1 MKVGIDLSELKNE
14 LKEIKKKNNNEKNQ
28 IAEKPIFDIDNY
40 TYINF
45 TNDPEVDD
53 FLNDNSF
60 KILNLA
66 AGTNILLGTIFIEV
80 QDYLSN
86 LENADA
92 TYIKWLESNG
102 FNRMTALR
110 YKRRAEIYNSLIS
123 SKAKYF
129 IGITSQRI
137 IDEISK
143 AENKEEIINYLEEM
157 KEFNNIEDF
166 LKKDIVLEIEDKTDK
181 RNIEIKNRIK
191 KLPLNKKEKE
201 TLKNISFQS
210 SYPHC
215 EGRYE
220 QTLIFYF
227 LFWDMSI

>member
-14 LKEIKKKNNNEKNQ
+14 LKEIKKKNNNEENQ

-45 TNDPEVDD
+45 TNNPEVDD

-129 IGITSQRI
+129 IGITSQKI

-143 AENKEEIINYLEEM
+143 YEDRKEILYYL
-157 KEFNNIEDF
+157 
-166 LKKDIVLEIEDKTDK
+166 
-181 RNIEIKNRIK
+181 
-191 KLPLNKKEKE
+191 
-201 TLKNISFQS
+201 
-210 SYPHC
+210 
-215 EGRYE
+215 
-220 QTLIFYF
+220 
-227 LFWDMSI
+227 

>member
-110 YKRRAEIYNSLIS
+110 YKKRAEIYNSLNS

-129 IGITSQRI
+129 IGITSQKI

-143 AENKEEIINYLEEM
+143 FENRDEIIETLENMENFD
-157 KEFNNIEDF
+157 EIEAF
-166 LKKDIVLEIEDKTDK
+166 LKKDIIEIEEKVEK
-181 RNIEIKNRIK
+181 ENIEIKQRIK
-191 KLPLNKKEKE
+191 KLPL
-201 TLKNISFQS
+201 KNIEKLDNEKQDKINNLVSQI
-210 SYPHC
+210 
-215 EGRYE
+215 EE
-220 QTLIFYF
+220 ILNNN
-227 LFWDMSI
+227 

>member
-28 IAEKPIFDIDNY
+28 IVEKPIFDIDNY

-110 YKRRAEIYNSLIS
+110 YKKRAEIYNSLNS

-129 IGITSQRI
+129 IGITSQKI

-143 AENKEEIINYLEEM
+143 FENRDEIIETLENMENFD
-157 KEFNNIEDF
+157 EIEAF
-166 LKKDIVLEIEDKTDK
+166 LKKDIIEIEEKVEK
-181 RNIEIKNRIK
+181 ENIEIKQRIK
-191 KLPLNKKEKE
+191 KLPL
-201 TLKNISFQS
+201 KNIEKLDNEKQDKINNLVSQI
-210 SYPHC
+210 
-215 EGRYE
+215 EE
-220 QTLIFYF
+220 ILNNN
-227 LFWDMSI
+227 

>member
-1 MKVGIDLSELKNE
+1 MKIGIDLSDLKNE
-14 LKEIKKKNNNEKNQ
+14 LKEIKKNNESKKNE
-28 IAEKPIFDIDNY
+28 IAEKIMLDINNY
-40 TYINF
+40 KYINF
-45 TNDPEVDD
+45 TNDPEIDD

-66 AGTNILLGTIFIEV
+66 AGANILLGSVFIEV

-102 FNRMTALR
+102 FNRMRALR
-110 YKRRAEIYNSLIS
+110 YKRRAEIYNSLTS

-137 IDEISK
+137 IDEIAK

-157 KEFNNIEDF
+157 EEFDNIEDF
-166 LKKDIVLEIEDKTDK
+166 LKKDIVLEIEEKK
-181 RNIEIKNRIK
+181 EKGNIEIKERIK
-191 KLPLNKKEKE
+191 KLPL
-201 TLKNISFQS
+201 KNIEKLDTEKQKQIDSLVHQI
-210 SYPHC
+210 
-215 EGRYE
+215 EELLKE
-220 QTLIFYF
+220 QK
-227 LFWDMSI
+227 

>member
-1 MKVGIDLSELKNE
+1 MKGGIDLSELKNE

-53 FLNDNSF
+53 FLNENSF

-157 KEFNNIEDF
+157 KEFNNIEDL

-181 RNIEIKNRIK
+181 RNIEIKDRIK
-191 KLPLNKKEKE
+191 KLPL
-201 TLKNISFQS
+201 KNIEKLDSEKQKQIDNLV
-210 SYPHC
+210 HQI
-215 EGRYE
+215 EELLKE
-220 QTLIFYF
+220 QK
-227 LFWDMSI
+227 

>member
-1 MKVGIDLSELKNE
+1 MKIGIDLSDLKNE
-14 LKEIKKKNNNEKNQ
+14 LKEIKKNNESKKNE
-28 IAEKPIFDIDNY
+28 IAEKIMLDINNY
-40 TYINF
+40 KYINF
-45 TNDPEVDD
+45 TNDPEIDD

-66 AGTNILLGTIFIEV
+66 AGANILLGSVFIEV

-110 YKRRAEIYNSLIS
+110 YKRRAEIYNSLTS

-137 IDEISK
+137 IDEIAK

-157 KEFNNIEDF
+157 EEFDNIEDF
-166 LKKDIVLEIEDKTDK
+166 LKKDIVLEIEEKK
-181 RNIEIKNRIK
+181 EKGNIEIKERIK
-191 KLPLNKKEKE
+191 KLPL
-201 TLKNISFQS
+201 KNIEKLDTEKQKQIDNLV
-210 SYPHC
+210 HQI
-215 EGRYE
+215 EELLKE
-220 QTLIFYF
+220 QK
-227 LFWDMSI
+227 

>member
-28 IAEKPIFDIDNY
+28 IVEKPIFDIDNY

-110 YKRRAEIYNSLIS
+110 YKKRAEIYNSLNS

-129 IGITSQRI
+129 IGITSQKI

-143 AENKEEIINYLEEM
+143 FENRDEIIETLENMENFD
-157 KEFNNIEDF
+157 EIEAF
-166 LKKDIVLEIEDKTDK
+166 LKKDIIEIEEKVEKLDNEKQDKI
-181 RNIEIKNRIK
+181 NNLVSQIEEI
-191 KLPLNKKEKE
+191 LN
-201 TLKNISFQS
+201 NN
-210 SYPHC
+210 
-215 EGRYE
+215 
-220 QTLIFYF
+220 
-227 LFWDMSI
+227 

>member
-1 MKVGIDLSELKNE
+1 MKVGIDLSDLKNE

-28 IAEKPIFDIDNY
+28 IVEKPIFDIDNY

-80 QDYLSN
+80 QNYLSN

-110 YKRRAEIYNSLIS
+110 YKRRAEIYNSLTS

-129 IGITSQRI
+129 IGITSQKI
-137 IDEISK
+137 IDEIAK

-166 LKKDIVLEIEDKTDK
+166 LKKDIVLEI
-181 RNIEIKNRIK
+181 
-191 KLPLNKKEKE
+191 
-201 TLKNISFQS
+201 
-210 SYPHC
+210 
-215 EGRYE
+215 
-220 QTLIFYF
+220 
-227 LFWDMSI
+227 